1 MSVKTSSRS
10 QRASSRQMGCYLY
23 AVIDNAEQKDFGPCG
38 IDGGQVY
45 ALGDGR
51 VAAVVSDLPNEKIRP
66 ERRRLAAH
74 HEVLKRLM
82 AEHTVLP
89 MSFGL
94 LADGPEAVR
103 RILANHRPA
112 LVQELRRLVGKVEMG
127 LHVVWDVPNFFE
139 YFVNSHEELAQLRD
153 QVFRGG
159 RMPTHEDKLEL
170 GRLFDR
176 ALMNERSAQT
186 RKVCNALRACCQEI
200 KENKPRN
207 EHEVMNLACL
217 IDCQTQKEF
226 EKRLFEAAGSFD
238 NHYAFDFNGPWP
250 PHNFV
255 EVALELGDEV

>member
-1 MSVKTSSRS
+1 MSTKTSTRPARS
-10 QRASSRQMGCYLY
+10 ATKQLGRYLY
-23 AVIDNAEQKDFGPCG
+23 AVIDAAENREFGPFG
-38 IDGGQVY
+38 IDGGLVY
-45 ALGDGR
+45 ALSDGR

-89 MSFGL
+89 MSFGV
-94 LADGPEAVR
+94 LADGAEAVR
-103 RILANHRPA
+103 KILTSHRAA
-112 LVQELRRLVGKVEMG
+112 LADELRRLAGKVEMG

-139 YFVNSHEELAQLRD
+139 YFVNTHEELARLRD

-159 RMPTHEDKLEL
+159 REPTHEDKLEL

-176 ALMNERSAQT
+176 ALMNERQAQAE
-186 RKVCNALRACCQEI
+186 RVIDVLRPCCHEI
-200 KENKPRN
+200 KENKPKN

-217 IDCQTQKEF
+217 IDRAGQKDF
-226 EKRLFEAAGSFD
+226 EKRIFEAARFFD
-238 NHYAFDFNGPWP
+238 NNYAFDFNGPWP

-255 EVALELGDEV
+255 EVALEL